1 MNADINLKE
10 APHTAKNTRKGRVEK
25 EEENDITN
33 GIYNY
38 ILEEKWLTERDDI
51 LIFNDFKI
59 DIFNEIKRK

>member
-1 MNADINLKE
+1 MFADINLKE
-10 APHTAKNTRKGRVEK
+10 APHTAKNTRKRREEK